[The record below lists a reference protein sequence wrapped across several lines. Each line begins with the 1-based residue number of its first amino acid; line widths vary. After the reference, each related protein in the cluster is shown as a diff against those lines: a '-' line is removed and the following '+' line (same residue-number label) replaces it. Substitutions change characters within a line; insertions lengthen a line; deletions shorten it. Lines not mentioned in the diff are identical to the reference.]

1 MASTEDDDDRR
12 RAERHGVDVPGRL
25 FLGQTRQIKV
35 RVRNIGTLGALLQI
49 ADLEEPVFEGERAVL
64 EHPRFASGRVEQR
77 ATCSVCRIVRVEL
90 EFEEAGVARQLAVY
104 FDGGAAPEGVKL
116 PPELSLAADDD
127 DGDGDEAA

>member
-1 MASTEDDDDRR
+1 M
-12 RAERHGVDVPGRL
+12 
-25 FLGQTRQIKV
+25 

-64 EHPRFASGRVEQR
+64 EHPRFSEGRVQDH
-77 ATCSVCRIVRVEL
+77 AACSVCRIVRVEL

-104 FDGGAAPEGVKL
+104 FDGGALPEGVEL
-116 PPELSLAADDD
+116 PPELSLDGDGG

>member
-1 MASTEDDDDRR
+1 MVSPEDDDDRR
-12 RAERHGVDVPGRL
+12 KAERHGVDVPGRL
-25 FLGQTRQIKV
+25 FLGQTREIKV

-64 EHPRFASGRVEQR
+64 EHPRFSDGRVQEL

-104 FDGGAAPEGVKL
+104 FDGGATPEGLEL
-116 PPELSLAADDD
+116 PPELSLNGDDN
-127 DGDGDEAA
+127 GDGDEAA

>member
-1 MASTEDDDDRR
+1 M
-12 RAERHGVDVPGRL
+12 PGRL
-25 FLGQTRQIKV
+25 FLGQTREITV

-64 EHPRFASGRVEQR
+64 EHPRFSDGHVVEQ
-77 ATCSVCRIVRVEL
+77 ATCSTCRIVRVEL

-104 FDGGAAPEGVKL
+104 FDGGPLPDGLELPEGM
-116 PPELSLAADDD
+116 SLEGAR